1 MTNQHTRKT
10 TKESIEI
17 EDTNT
22 HSLVKYSPVETLGKQ
37 VCSLASDYVSVIQ
50 I

>member
-22 HSLVKYSPVETLGKQ
+22 HSRVGEPVVDRQDQK
-37 VCSLASDYVSVIQ
+37 
-50 I
+50 